1 MTLAWS
7 AISAQMMTIA
17 GRQLEYM
24 CHGPGPDAAPT
35 IILLHEGLGCVAM
48 WRDFPAQLAAAT
60 GFGVFAYSR
69 AGYGQSDPV
78 ALPRPLDYMTREA
91 YDILPPILDNIGFR
105 RGILLG
111 HSDGASIAAI
121 YAGSH
126 ADHRVRG
133 LVLMTPHFFT
143 EARGLAAIAEA
154 RSAYETGELK
164 ERLSRYHRHPDNA
177 FYGWNDAWL
186 DPAFRQWNIADV
198 IDYLRIPVLAIQGR
212 DDQYG
217 TYEQIREVES
227 RSYAPVDVEIL
238 EACAHAPHIDQ
249 PARTL
254 ALISEFTRRLERIEA
269 AEVITA

>member
-1 MTLAWS
+1 MTLAWT
-7 AISAQMMTIA
+7 AMSAQMIIA
-17 GRQLEYM
+17 GRQLEYI
-24 CHGPGPDAAPT
+24 CHGPDPATAPT
-35 IILLHEGLGCVAM
+35 IILLHEGLGCIAM
-48 WRDFPAQLAAAT
+48 WRDFPAQLAATT

-78 ALPRPLDYMTREA
+78 TLPRPLDYMTREA
-91 YDILPPILDNIGFR
+91 SDVLPAILDGIGFR

-126 ADHRVRG
+126 EDHRVRG
-133 LVLMTPHFFT
+133 LVLMAPHFFT
-143 EARGLAAIAEA
+143 EASGLAAIAEA
-154 RSAYETGELK
+154 RSAYQSADLK
-164 ERLSRYHRHPDNA
+164 ARLSRYHRHPDNA